1 MVQGAYA
8 QQVDPG
14 HFLKVNSVPN
24 ILFIPGSGFYPTGT
38 IVTLDEVP
46 KKWNEYE
53 FLYDI
58 EEWNGKIKKITQKT
72 SMRYFSVEEL
82 ELLLDMAGLKIIE
95 LYGDFD
101 SSPYEQNSPE
111 EIYIAGL
118 K

>member
-1 MVQGAYA
+1 
-8 QQVDPG
+8 
-14 HFLKVNSVPN
+14 
-24 ILFIPGSGFYPTGT
+24 
-38 IVTLDEVP
+38 
-46 KKWNEYE
+46 
-53 FLYDI
+53 
-58 EEWNGKIKKITQKT
+58 
-72 SMRYFSVEEL
+72 MRYFSVEEL